1 MSHFKGML
9 NLCKD
14 YVKFLY
20 KTLTILFETT
30 FNQCNYWLIKRK
42 NKECSNNIEEAM
54 NKSELQTR

>member
-1 MSHFKGML
+1 ML

-30 FNQCNYWLIKRK
+30 FNQCNYRLIKRK
-42 NKECSNNIEEAM
+42 NKECSNN
-54 NKSELQTR
+54 KSEMLKKDDKKESGKS

>member
-1 MSHFKGML
+1 ML
-9 NLCKD
+9 ILCKD

-30 FNQCNYWLIKRK
+30 FNQCNYMLIKRK